1 MTASLSLTFQDAKLR
16 ILSRM
21 AKKVIHFL
29 GFFTFFIVVV

>member
-1 MTASLSLTFQDAKLR
+1 MTASLSLTFQNAKLLN
-16 ILSRM
+16 LSRM